1 MTRRLRS
8 IRRFVG
14 PALLAVGAAALAG
27 CGSSPPTRFFTLD
40 AAPPAAPPTP
50 AAAIPPVRV
59 DAVHIPPGLDRPEL
73 VRETAA
79 NEVRVSDFAHW
90 SAPLGELARRTL
102 TQDLAAR
109 LPAGAV
115 TYPDAPKPANGRGLV
130 VDILVVGRD
139 GAGQAVMD
147 AGWTLTAGRT
157 APGAPALAY
166 TARTL
171 RVSAPAAAGPGAE
184 AAELSALL
192 GRLAD
197 AMAQDLTAGR

>member
-14 PALLAVGAAALAG
+14 PALLAAGAAALAG

-79 NEVRVSDFAHW
+79 NGVLSGDGAAQGASLPGAIR
-90 SAPLGELARRTL
+90 ELT
-102 TQDLAAR
+102 DAAR
-109 LPAGAV
+109 SI
-115 TYPDAPKPANGRGLV
+115 RS
-130 VDILVVGRD
+130 
-139 GAGQAVMD
+139 
-147 AGWTLTAGRT
+147 LTD
-157 APGAPALAY
+157 Y
-166 TARTL
+166 
-171 RVSAPAAAGPGAE
+171 
-184 AAELSALL
+184 L
-192 GRLAD
+192 GRHPEAVLK
-197 AMAQDLTAGR
+197 GKVKER